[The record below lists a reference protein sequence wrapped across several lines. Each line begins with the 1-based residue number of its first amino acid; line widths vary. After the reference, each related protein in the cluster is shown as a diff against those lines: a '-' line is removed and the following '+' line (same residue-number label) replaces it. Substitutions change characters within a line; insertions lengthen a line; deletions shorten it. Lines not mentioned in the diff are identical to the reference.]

1 MPLFDGCGVAEALA
15 VETGAAWTGVW
26 VVSIVVGGVLL
37 ELDVVED
44 DELLED
50 AAAGSG
56 DGVFVV
62 LPCFVEVATGV
73 PRVM

>member
-1 MPLFDGCGVAEALA
+1 MPLFDGCEVAEALA

-50 AAAGSG
+50 AAGSG

-62 LPCFVEVATGV
+62 LPCLVEVATGV
-73 PRVM
+73 PRVT